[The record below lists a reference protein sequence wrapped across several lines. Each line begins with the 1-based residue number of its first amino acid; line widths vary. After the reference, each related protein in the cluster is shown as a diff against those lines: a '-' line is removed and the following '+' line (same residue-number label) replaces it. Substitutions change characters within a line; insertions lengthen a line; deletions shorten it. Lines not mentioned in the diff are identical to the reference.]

1 MTPKVKFAL
10 VGLTAAAGLAALFA
24 TTSTASAAPAG
35 PAPKTPNNN
44 WPTDNMPW
52 MMYSATTRSRQQS
65 FNEWASSNGFNN
77 IAVDGVLGPE
87 SCGAFAAWVSFGGPA
102 LPSACYGHD
111 TNYTS
116 GGTDYGYG
124 TRQ

>member
-44 WPTDNMPW
+44 WPSDNMPW
-52 MMYSATTRSRQQS
+52 MMYSATTLSLQRRYNQL
-65 FNEWASSNGFNN
+65 AAANGLDRYPQ
-77 IAVDGVLGPE
+77 ITEDGILGPE
-87 SCGAFAAWVSFGGPA
+87 SCRAFSQITWLSSGELNPP
-102 LPSACYGHD
+102 LAC
-111 TNYTS
+111 S
-116 GGTDYGYG
+116 G
-124 TRQ
+124 RV